1 MLASSTLVRL
11 MRADPAPGRGAGE
24 AAGQLEARALWFT
37 ASRAAELRP
46 EIVSPPGPSEGRIRT
61 VVSALSS
68 GTEMLVYRGEVPPN
82 LALDLPTLEGSF
94 AFPIKYG
101 YAAVGRVLDSGRAVE
116 QLVPGDLVFV
126 HHPHQDF
133 FTVSAG
139 LPVRLPESL
148 SPERALFA
156 ANLETALN
164 VVHDAPLRLGET
176 ALVFGAGVVGLLV
189 AQLLRMAGAR
199 HVLVV
204 EPLASRRKLALA
216 VGADEALETG
226 EDLKERVFE
235 ATGGRGAD
243 VAVEASG
250 AGAALRAATEVAAW
264 EGAKPVTL
272 NLGGRFHRERIRVRS
287 SQVGRVNPELA
298 PRWDRTR
305 RTKAVL
311 GLLEEPRLQL
321 ESLISHRFAFSEAP
335 LAYRLVDERPSE
347 TAQVILTY
355 NE

>member
-1 MLASSTLVRL
+1 
-11 MRADPAPGRGAGE
+11 
-24 AAGQLEARALWFT
+24 
-37 ASRAAELRP
+37 
-46 EIVSPPGPSEGRIRT
+46 
-61 VVSALSS
+61 
-68 GTEMLVYRGEVPPN
+68 
-82 LALDLPTLEGSF
+82 
-94 AFPIKYG
+94 
-101 YAAVGRVLDSGRAVE
+101 
-116 QLVPGDLVFV
+116 
-126 HHPHQDF
+126 
-133 FTVSAG
+133 
-139 LPVRLPESL
+139 
-148 SPERALFA
+148 
-156 ANLETALN
+156 
-164 VVHDAPLRLGET
+164 
-176 ALVFGAGVVGLLV
+176 VGLLV

-250 AGAALRAATEVAAW
+250 AGAALRAATEVVAG
-264 EGAKPVTL
+264 EGTVVVASWYGTKPVTL

-311 GLLEEPRLQL
+311 GLLEDPRLRL

-335 LAYRLVDERPSE
+335 LAYQLVDERPFE
-347 TAQVILTY
+347 TAQVVLTY